1 MTGEFETVTV
11 AIVFLSH
18 GNRPRRTIHTL
29 FWVHTI
35 VGNAM
40 ICVFRQVAMTA
51 RTKRSN
57 TVTIECLSIVPP
69 YWSRSQVSIIG
80 SVPKLINQRS
90 LQVIFI
96 RFGGDVPRFVKDENV
111 CTIRKNNSF
120 FYKIMTNKTH
130 YWINDFHPKDRAK
143 VMQRVVQNKSYKGRT
158 KNAWISH
165 ILNHSTEF
173 DRPTLSN
180 YSVEELASIASTVS
194 EIRIDND
201 TKMNGD

>member
-1 MTGEFETVTV
+1 
-11 AIVFLSH
+11 
-18 GNRPRRTIHTL
+18 
-29 FWVHTI
+29 
-35 VGNAM
+35 
-40 ICVFRQVAMTA
+40 
-51 RTKRSN
+51 
-57 TVTIECLSIVPP
+57 
-69 YWSRSQVSIIG
+69 
-80 SVPKLINQRS
+80 
-90 LQVIFI
+90 
-96 RFGGDVPRFVKDENV
+96 
-111 CTIRKNNSF
+111 
-120 FYKIMTNKTH
+120 MTNKTH

-173 DRPTLSN
+173 DRPPLSN